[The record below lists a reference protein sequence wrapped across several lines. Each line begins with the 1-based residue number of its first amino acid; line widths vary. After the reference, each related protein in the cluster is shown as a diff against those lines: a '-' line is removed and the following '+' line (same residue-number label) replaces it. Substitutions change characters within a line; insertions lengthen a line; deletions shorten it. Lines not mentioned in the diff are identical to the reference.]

1 MKPMKPTPPI
11 RIDLAPRSGLRAA
24 LTLSPLTALVGLLGL
39 GLCLSAAVAIRG
51 GQERQHELQ
60 ARIDALQAGRA
71 QTLPRVAPR
80 VAVPAA
86 RAAAVNA
93 AIAQLNLPWSQM
105 LDGFERASSR
115 SVALLALT
123 PDPTGRQVRGSAEA
137 RDPAAM
143 LAYIDRLNAQAVFED
158 ARLLRH
164 ETSAQDAN
172 KPLAFDFEVRWRE
185 ARP

>member
-1 MKPMKPTPPI
+1 MKPVPPPI
-11 RIDLAPRSGLRAA
+11 RIDLAPRSAWRTA
-24 LTLSPLTALVGLLGL
+24 LTLSPLAALAGLLGL
-39 GLCLSAAVAIRG
+39 GLCLTAAIEIQG
-51 GQERQHELQ
+51 SRQRQQALQ

-80 VAVPAA
+80 AAVPPA

-93 AIAQLNLPWSQM
+93 AIAQLNLPWSAM

-123 PDPTGRQVRGSAEA
+123 PDPSGRQVRGSAEA
-137 RDPAAM
+137 RNPAAM

-185 ARP
+185 VAP